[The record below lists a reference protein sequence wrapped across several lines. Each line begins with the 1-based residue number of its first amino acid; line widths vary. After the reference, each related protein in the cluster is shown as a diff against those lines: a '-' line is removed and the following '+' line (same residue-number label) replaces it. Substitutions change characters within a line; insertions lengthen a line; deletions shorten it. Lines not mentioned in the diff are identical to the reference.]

1 MFATA
6 LLRAQDK
13 GQRPK
18 LGEFVHVAG
27 PPEIG
32 KFATPQMEAVDF
44 SVWQARDG
52 TWQAWSCIRK
62 TAEPG
67 ATRLFHR
74 WEGKSLTS
82 GAWEPMGVAMRA
94 DPAFGERQG
103 SMQAPHVLKIGEEYR
118 MFYTSGGRLFLAVSE
133 DGKSFMRKMTAP
145 GRFGLFGGED
155 KAAEAKVIGGAGRDI
170 MILRDGAR
178 WIAYYT
184 SNPDGLGKVY
194 ARVSPDLKTWSD
206 PVVVAFGGEAGTG
219 PYTAE
224 CPFVI
229 KPDGSSRYLLFRT
242 QRYTNPPETRAY
254 SSRDPLMFGI
264 EDDSM
269 LVAKLPVAAPE
280 IAREGGAYYI
290 ACLTPQLDG
299 LRVAKITFE

>member
-1 MFATA
+1 M
-6 LLRAQDK
+6 
-13 GQRPK
+13 PK
-18 LGEFVHVAG
+18 LGEFVRVAG

-32 KFATPQMEAVDF
+32 KFATAEMEVVDF
-44 SVWQARDG
+44 AVWQARDW

-74 WEGKSLTS
+74 WEGKSLVS
-82 GAWEPMGVAMRA
+82 GPWEPMGVAMRA

-103 SMQAPHVLKIGEEYR
+103 SMQAPYVLRIGEEYR
-118 MFYTSGGRLFLAVSE
+118 MFYTSGGRVFLAVSE

-145 GRFGLFGGED
+145 GSFGLFGGDD

-184 SNPDGLGKVY
+184 ANPDGLGKVY
-194 ARVSPDLKTWSD
+194 ARVSPDLKTWGE
-206 PVVVAFGGEAGTG
+206 PVVVAFGGDAGTG

-224 CPFVI
+224 CPFVLRL
-229 KPDGSSRYLLFRT
+229 DSTRWYFMFRT
-242 QRYTNPPETRAY
+242 QRYKNPPETRVY
-254 SSRDPLMFGI
+254 RSRDPLMFGI

-269 LVAKLPVAAPE
+269 QVANLPVAAPE
-280 IAREGGAYYI
+280 IVRNGDVHYLV
-290 ACLTPQLDG
+290 CLTPELDG
-299 LRVAKITFE
+299 LRVARLEH